1 MNAKTQKPISEMT
14 TAEMV
19 AEYNKLTD
27 KSIKKFSSR
36 AAGEKQLAKAR
47 EFMVVAK
54 AVVAGAASVKE
65 DERKGDRRDG
75 DRRHEPAKVVVTKP
89 AAAPAKSYDY
99 AVDGCPNCKATE
111 DQTAAGLEGTK
122 AGLEGTKAGDERNFC
137 HHCGTEYWRD
147 TGKIYKAPKVSTT
160 RSKGISESW
169 NNPEVAA
176 KRAQR
181 HNVKVVLD
189 GKDMGVFR
197 STLEAFKKL
206 HLPQSSHIKFR
217 MALKAAGKKEFQD
230 GKKTYQFILVEQK
243 ELPLK

>member
-54 AVVAGAASVKE
+54 AVVEGAASVKE
-65 DERKGDRRDG
+65 DERKGQDRRAT
-75 DRRHEPAKVVVTKP
+75 DRRHEPAKVVVTSPGLRNPGDVFGSALDAAKNSKP
-89 AAAPAKSYDY
+89 DATLADKKSPAPSA
-99 AVDGCPNCKATE
+99 
-111 DQTAAGLEGTK
+111 
-122 AGLEGTKAGDERNFC
+122 
-137 HHCGTEYWRD
+137 
-147 TGKIYKAPKVSTT
+147 T
-160 RSKGISESW
+160 RSQGISESW
-169 NNPEVAA
+169 NNPDVAA

-189 GKDMGVFR
+189 GKEKGVFR

-206 HLPQSSHIKFR
+206 NLPQSGHIKFR
-217 MALKAAGKKEFQD
+217 MALKAAGQKEFVS
-230 GKKTYQFILVEQK
+230 GKHTYQFSLVEQK
-243 ELPLK
+243 ELPLTK

>member
-1 MNAKTQKPISEMT
+1 MNAKTLKPISDMT

-19 AEYNKLTD
+19 AEYNKLTS

-54 AVVAGAASVKE
+54 AVVAGAASVK
-65 DERKGDRRDG
+65 
-75 DRRHEPAKVVVTKP
+75 VVVTK
-89 AAAPAKSYDY
+89 APA
-99 AVDGCPNCKATE
+99 
-111 DQTAAGLEGTK
+111 
-122 AGLEGTKAGDERNFC
+122 
-137 HHCGTEYWRD
+137 
-147 TGKIYKAPKVSTT
+147 VSNT

-189 GKDMGVFR
+189 GKEKGVFR

-206 HLPQSSHIKFR
+206 NLPQSGHIKFR
-217 MALKAAGKKEFQD
+217 MALKATGQKEFVS
-230 GKKTYQFILVEQK
+230 GKHTYQFSLVEQK

>member
-1 MNAKTQKPISEMT
+1 MNAKTMNAKTLKPISDMT

-19 AEYNKLTD
+19 AEYNKPTD

-54 AVVAGAASVKE
+54 ADPA
-65 DERKGDRRDG
+65 
-75 DRRHEPAKVVVTKP
+75 PAK
-89 AAAPAKSYDY
+89 KSYDY

-111 DQTAAGLEGTK
+111 DQTAAGLD
-122 AGLEGTKAGDERNFC
+122 GTKAGDERNFC

-147 TGKIYKAPKVSTT
+147 TGKIYKAPAPSTA
-160 RSKGISESW
+160 RSQGISESW

-181 HNVKVVLD
+181 HNVKVTLD
-189 GKDMGVFR
+189 GKDKGVFR

-206 HLPQSSHIKFR
+206 NLPQSGHIKFR
-217 MALKAAGKKEFQD
+217 MALKAAGQKEFVS
-230 GKKTYQFILVEQK
+230 GKHTYQFSLVEQK